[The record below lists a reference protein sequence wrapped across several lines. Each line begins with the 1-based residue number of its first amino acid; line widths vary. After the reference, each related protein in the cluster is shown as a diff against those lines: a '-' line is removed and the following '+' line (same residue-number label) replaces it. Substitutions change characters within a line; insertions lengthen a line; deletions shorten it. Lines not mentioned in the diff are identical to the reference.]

1 MTEPVPSPGLTVP
14 GRLHVATSG
23 IVLALVGFSS
33 SAAVVLAGLVAVGA
47 SPTQAASGL
56 LVLALASGLGT
67 LLLSRWHRLPVV
79 LAWSTPG
86 AALLASST
94 TVDGGWPAAVGAF
107 VVTGLLVLLTAAL
120 PVLGRLVAAIPPAVA
135 QAMLAGVLLP
145 LCLAPVHGV
154 VEAPGHVLPVV
165 LVWLVLLRLA
175 QRWAVPAAFVAA
187 LAVVVWVLADDGGV
201 SGGVLPHIEFTS
213 PTFTLGALLSVA
225 LPLYVVTMA
234 SQNVPGV
241 AVLAS
246 YGFTAPW
253 RPAMLVTGV
262 GTVLGAPAG
271 GHAINLAA
279 ITAAMAASPEAHPD
293 PAQRWRVAWGAGWTY
308 VVLAAASTA
317 LAALLV
323 QGPAVVVASVAG
335 LALLATLA
343 GALQGS
349 LGEPST
355 RTAAVVTFVVAASG
369 TSFAGIGAAF
379 WSLVLGLVVLAVT
392 RPRAV
397 APRL

>member
-1 MTEPVPSPGLTVP
+1 MSMRVPV
-14 GRLHVATSG
+14 AG

-56 LVLALASGLGT
+56 LVLTLASGVGT
-67 LLLSRWHRLPVV
+67 LVLSRWHRLPVV

-86 AALLASST
+86 AALLASMAS
-94 TVDGGWPAAVGAF
+94 VDGGWSAAVGAF

-120 PVLGRLVAAIPPAVA
+120 PALGRLVAAIPPAVA

-145 LCLAPVHGV
+145 LCLAPVQGV
-154 VEAPGHVLPVV
+154 VDDAAHVLPVV
-165 LVWLVLLRLA
+165 GVWLVLLWRA
-175 QRWAVPAAFVAA
+175 PRWAVPAAFVAA
-187 LAVVVWVLADDGGV
+187 LAVVLWVLADDGGV
-201 SGGVLPHIEFTS
+201 SGGLVPHVELTM
-213 PTFTLGALLSVA
+213 PTFTVGALFSVA

-271 GHAINLAA
+271 GHAVNLAA

-293 PAQRWRVAWGAGWTY
+293 PAQRWRVAWSAGWTY
-308 VVLAAASTA
+308 VALAAGSTA
-317 LAALLV
+317 LTAVLV
-323 QGPAVVVASVAG
+323 QGPVVVVASVAG
-335 LALLATLA
+335 LALLTTLA
-343 GALQGS
+343 GALRAA
-349 LGEPST
+349 LDAEDT
-355 RTAAVVTFVVAASG
+355 RTPAVVTFVVAASG
-369 TSFAGIGAAF
+369 TTLAGVGAAF
-379 WSLVLGLVVLAVT
+379 WSLVVGLLVLGLT
-392 RPRAV
+392 RTARTARRTLLP
-397 APRL
+397 